1 MSGSALQ
8 KAQLV
13 PIDPSSQQALTDKA
27 IPVHFN
33 PETLKLSYTVT
44 VKADTASKNSSDQSA
59 AVEQQ
64 QREARCRSDL

>member
-44 VKADTASKNSSDQSA
+44 VKAYTASKNSSDQSGSYSRVYA
-59 AVEQQ
+59 KPD
-64 QREARCRSDL
+64 R